1 MPTVLVIAAHPDDEV
16 LGCGGAMAKHAA
28 GGDEVHTLFLADG
41 VSARPAGGGRVAI
54 DARKEAAARAA
65 QALGVEPPRFLD
77 LPDNRLDTLALL
89 DVVRPVEDMV
99 AALAP
104 AVVYTH
110 HGGDLNVDHRVAH
123 QATMTACRPLPSS
136 PVGAIYAFEIA
147 SSTEW
152 ASPNTGAPFRPTR
165 FVDINR
171 ELERK
176 LNALA
181 CYEGET
187 PPFPHSRS
195 AQAVEALA
203 RWRGTSAGV
212 VAAEAFEVLRQIA

>member
-28 GGDEVHTLFLADG
+28 SGDEVHTLFLADG

-54 DARKEAAARAA
+54 DARKEAATRAA
-65 QALGVEPPRFLD
+65 QVLGVEPPRFLD

-136 PVGAIYAFEIA
+136 PVCAIYAFEIA

-152 ASPNTGAPFRPTR
+152 ASPNTGSPFRPTR

-171 ELERK
+171 ELDRK

-181 CYEGET
+181 CYEGEM

-203 RWRGTSAGV
+203 RWRGTNAGI

>member
-16 LGCGGAMAKHAA
+16 IGCGGVMAKHAA
-28 GGDEVHTLFLADG
+28 DGDEVHTLFLADG
-41 VSARPAGGGRVAI
+41 VSARPADGGRAAI

-65 QALGVEPPRFLD
+65 RALGVEAPRFLD
-77 LPDNRLDTLALL
+77 LPDNRLDTVALL
-89 DVVRPVEDMV
+89 DVVRPVEDML

-110 HGGDLNVDHRVAH
+110 HGGDLNVDHRIAH
-123 QATMTACRPLPSS
+123 QAVMTACRPLPAS
-136 PVGAIYAFEIA
+136 PVRAIYAFEVA

-152 ASPNTGAPFRPTR
+152 ASPHTGAPFRPTR
-165 FVDINR
+165 FVDIDR

-181 CYEGET
+181 CYQGEVSV
-187 PPFPHSRS
+187 HK
-195 AQAVEALA
+195 
-203 RWRGTSAGV
+203 RGVLPGSWAGHKRRV
-212 VAAEAFEVLRQIA
+212 RGWCNF